1 MLIYEK
7 DGKLNLNFQTGNV
20 PVEPNDVVISKEND
34 EVKVMLGSTELKPTE
49 NPTPVE
55 PEPSNPEQGESLEEV
70 VQQSAKRGRKPK
82 VTE

>member
-20 PVEPNDVVISKEND
+20 PVEPNDVVISKGNNK
-34 EVKVMLGSTELKPTE
+34 VKVMLGSTELKPAE
-49 NPTPVE
+49 NPNPVE
-55 PEPSNPEQGESLEEV
+55 PEPSNPDQNEHSEEA